1 MLRVYVHLT
10 TGEKLK
16 SFRARKFDIDLGKQR
31 EAGVQKYTYTGPEG
45 EEETI
50 YLNPEGVAAIELRH
64 VKESTERGT
73 GGSSKDDRNRPL
85 SGWNPQEGRRR
96 LLLPVEDEQEGDPPR
111 RRSGG
116 RQWPPPQGS
125 EGPDAKIPGSP
136 E

>member
-16 SFRARKFDIDLGKQR
+16 SFRARKFDVDLGKQR

-50 YLNPEGVAAIELRH
+50 YLNPRGVAAIELRH
-64 VKESTERGT
+64 VKEGTEQEPGGPPAGDRARPSRGRGS
-73 GGSSKDDRNRPL
+73 GGP
-85 SGWNPQEGRRR
+85 GGRA
-96 LLLPVEDEQEGDPPR
+96 LLLDEDGQERDPPPR
-111 RRSGG
+111 G
-116 RQWPPPQGS
+116 P
-125 EGPDAKIPGSP
+125 EGPDALESP